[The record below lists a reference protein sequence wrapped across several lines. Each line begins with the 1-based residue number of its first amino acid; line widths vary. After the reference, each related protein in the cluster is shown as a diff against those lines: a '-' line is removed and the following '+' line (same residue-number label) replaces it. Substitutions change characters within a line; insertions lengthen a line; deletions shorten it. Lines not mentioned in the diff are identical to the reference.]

1 MKESFSQEKRKLSD
15 EIDVLKMEKSK
26 LESDNKKNVRRNNW
40 IKRKFERKSKKKFIN
55 RFLIQ
60 FILY

>member
-26 LESDNKKNVRRNNW
+26 LESDNKKKSEEIIELKENLKEKV
-40 IKRKFERKSKKKFIN
+40 RKSL
-55 RFLIQ
+55 LID
-60 FILY
+60 F